1 MFKLKRKNKMT
12 SEDGYVNIDVNE
24 LVEKRRSPVG
34 VALLIVNIIAFGMT
48 IFQMY
53 CAGFKT
59 IDVMPFRAAHTGLG
73 MAILFL
79 IYPMTK
85 KASRTSIPWY
95 DWVLAFLAS
104 VPNFYIVFNFKA
116 LAARAGTV
124 TTLDLIMGLLLVVL
138 ILEGA
143 RRVLGNTLVLIS
155 TIFILYTI
163 FGKYFPGA
171 LAHRGCSLST
181 LVRHMILSTEGVF
194 GVALGAS
201 ASFIFLFCLL
211 GALMAEIKAD
221 SVLIDIAVG
230 IFGKGVGGP
239 AKAAVL
245 SSALFGTI
253 SGSSLANVTTT
264 GTFTIPLMKKTGYE
278 PEFAGA
284 VEATASTGG
293 QIMPPVMGAAAFI
306 IAEFVGE
313 SYLTICIAAALPA
326 LLYFIGVF
334 TAVHVKAKASGLK
347 GIPAEE
353 LPNVGEV
360 LKKKGYLLLPLVSIV
375 VVLIIGMSPSMA
387 AFIACLM
394 TIALSWVKKETR
406 MGPKRLFVAFAN
418 GAKGA
423 VDVMI
428 ACAIVGFIIGSFTLS
443 GLGVKMATLVNALSG
458 GKLFFTLLFSAL
470 ASILLG
476 MGVPTTANYIM
487 MSMITVPAVSL
498 LGVNAIAAHLF
509 CFYFGIVSDLT
520 PPVALAALTGAGIA
534 KAKFWPTA
542 FNATKLGI
550 GAYLV
555 PFFFVYNPILL
566 LGQYPFSFELILAVV
581 TSILGMIC
589 VSSGLFKYFWGHL
602 NFLESVIIFAAGLC
616 MVSPNI
622 IFSLVGAAIMVA
634 VIFWQKARQKI
645 ATAEV

>member
-1 MFKLKRKNKMT
+1 MSKSRGPLSGLRVLDLGRHISCPTCGMT
-12 SEDGYVNIDVNE
+12 LGDLGAEVIKIEKAGYGDDTRHSGEYAKGVNIYYPTENRNKKSITVNFRSDKGKNLLRE
-24 LVEKRRSPVG
+24 LVKKADVLIENFRPGTMEK
-34 VALLIVNIIAFGMT
+34 M
-48 IFQMY
+48 
-53 CAGFKT
+53 
-59 IDVMPFRAAHTGLG
+59 GLG
-73 MAILFL
+73 WEDVHKIN
-79 IYPMTK
+79 P
-85 KASRTSIPWY
+85 R
-95 DWVLAFLAS
+95 
-104 VPNFYIVFNFKA
+104 
-116 LAARAGTV
+116 
-124 TTLDLIMGLLLVVL
+124 LIMGLLLVVL

-634 VIFWQKARQKI
+634 VIFWQKARQKK